1 MRVAGGNGATQLAP
15 AFEQGD
21 LRRCLMAAMAVFHP
35 NQAKARGQL
44 YFAVADLYFYF
55 TPFREA
61 RAADV
66 AQAGDAMANALNSQN
81 KIFCIEGANCKVSR
95 GGVTPGA
102 AARGLAGDRYE
113 R

>member
-1 MRVAGGNGATQLAP
+1 
-15 AFEQGD
+15 
-21 LRRCLMAAMAVFHP
+21 MAAMAVLHP

-66 AQAGDAMANALNSQN
+66 AQAGDTMANALNSQN